1 MTGRTVGAGCVWVA
15 SAGDAVAAEAH
26 VVVVHGALDRSAG
39 LLKLSRRLD
48 TRALV
53 TRYDRRGY
61 GRSRP
66 HDGPFTID
74 EQVGDLVE
82 VIEHGSPGG
91 VPTVVVGHSYGGNV
105 ALAAVD
111 RRPGLIDGVVTY
123 EVPMSWRPWWCGQ
136 AGSDALEW
144 QHDPEEAAERF
155 MRRLIGDARWE
166 RLPSSA
172 REARRA
178 EGFAMIGELTDLSE
192 RQPWDP
198 ERITVPVSCLYG
210 EHARPDHRRG
220 AAELS
225 SLLPDAR
232 LVEVAGAHHF
242 GPNTHPDA
250 VAAVV
255 IELVERVTRSRS

>member
-1 MTGRTVGAGCVWVA
+1 MCGSRRPVMRRRQRHTWSSCTEPSTGRPGSSS
-15 SAGDAVAAEAH
+15 SAGASIRERSSPGTTAA
-26 VVVVHGALDRSAG
+26 GTAG
-39 LLKLSRRLD
+39 
-48 TRALV
+48 
-53 TRYDRRGY
+53 RG
-61 GRSRP
+61 RTTV
-66 HDGPFTID
+66 PFTID
-74 EQVGDLVE
+74 EQVADLVE
-82 VIEHGSPGG
+82 VIGHSSPGD

-123 EVPMSWRPWWCGQ
+123 EVPMSWLSWWTGQ

-166 RLPSSA
+166 RLPSST

-178 EGFAMIGELTDLSE
+178 EGVAMIGELTDLRE
-192 RQPWDP
+192 RQPWHP
-198 ERITVPVSCLYG
+198 ERITVPVSCLCG
-210 EHARPDHRRG
+210 EHARPNHRRG

-225 SLLPDAR
+225 TLLPDAR
-232 LVEVAGAHHF
+232 LVEVEGAHHF

-255 IELVERVTRSRS
+255 IELVDRISRSRS